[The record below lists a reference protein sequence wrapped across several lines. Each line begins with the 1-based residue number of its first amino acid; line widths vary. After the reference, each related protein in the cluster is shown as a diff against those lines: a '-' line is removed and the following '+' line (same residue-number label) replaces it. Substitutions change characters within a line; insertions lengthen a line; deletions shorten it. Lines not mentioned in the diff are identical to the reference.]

1 MRDCISIQKVG
12 GILNR
17 FEIAQNIIEKFN
29 GVAKTSQLI
38 AGGLSNYDIKMLC
51 NEDLIKK
58 IRQGVYGLPNANSIT
73 EEKLI
78 QTVLPEIVV
87 CLESALFHYGYS
99 DFTPRKWSIAVP
111 RSMSMTKINSIDI
124 PFNIFYLP
132 LEKLYLGQII
142 ADFNGTELSVYDRD
156 KTICD
161 CFKYQN
167 KIDNELFNKAIN
179 AYVADDNKNLANLAK
194 YAKEMRVYKKVM
206 TIMEVMLNG

>member
-1 MRDCISIQKVG
+1 MCFCIQKVG
-12 GILNR
+12 DILDK
-17 FEIAQNIIEKFN
+17 FQIVKDIIIKSN
-29 GVAKTSQLI
+29 GVAKTSEFTSCGLTTYDVKRLYDKGLI
-38 AGGLSNYDIKMLC
+38 
-51 NEDLIKK
+51 EK
-58 IRQGVYGLPNANSIT
+58 IRHGVYGLPHTNDIT

-78 QTVLPEIVV
+78 KTVLPEVVV

-132 LEKLYLGQII
+132 IEKLYLGQTT

-161 CFKYQN
+161 CFKYRN

>member
-1 MRDCISIQKVG
+1 M
-12 GILNR
+12 NR

-58 IRQGVYGLPNANSIT
+58 IRQGVYGLPNANNIT

-132 LEKLYLGQII
+132 LEKLYLGQTI

>member
-1 MRDCISIQKVG
+1 M
-12 GILNR
+12 NR

-38 AGGLSNYDIKMLC
+38 TGGLSNYDIKMLC

-58 IRQGVYGLPNANSIT
+58 IRQGVYGLPNANNIT

-111 RSMSMTKINSIDI
+111 RSMSMSKINSIDI

-132 LEKLYLGQII
+132 LEKLYLGQTI